1 VTSRS
6 ALSGPSMLAVLV
18 AAFWAIG
25 VLPATTLPMTDPDTW
40 WHIRAGD
47 EVLQTGAIA
56 TVDTWSIAGVGFPWT
71 SQDWLSNVVLATVH
85 GIGEWGPTL
94 LSLLYGVAGAGAVAL
109 LWWAIGLRR
118 PEVGPLARA
127 GWLLF
132 GVVLAAPV
140 LGVRVQVIDL
150 LLGSVVMTLLWH
162 YLTRPGLLPLAG
174 LPIVALAW
182 VNLHA
187 GFPLLFLLGGAVLVG
202 EAVDRI
208 LDRRPDGDPLAW
220 RELAWLTVALAAS
233 AAVLV
238 LNPNGAAIYAYP
250 FETLGIGALG
260 SFVGEWQPARLDA
273 PAGQLLIAFALL
285 GIFPT
290 LVFARRWLRTADALV
305 LVGLAFMALTAV
317 RFLLVAGPIGAAIV
331 CLNLSL
337 VTSRTRAGTALD
349 PTLRRLGRPRAGS
362 QGILNLGLAALLV
375 VAGLA
380 LTAARV
386 LPGAQRAAVA
396 EQYPVA
402 AVDWIADNDPGDRI
416 FNRFE
421 WGGYLGLR
429 APDRPVF
436 IDGRADVY
444 GDEVIR
450 EYVEVISVNV
460 DPQAYFERYEIDHV
474 LYPRDSTLGR
484 WLADSPDWEE
494 AYADGLG
501 AVWVSSSRS
510 R

>member
-1 VTSRS
+1 
-6 ALSGPSMLAVLV
+6 MLAVLV

-56 TVDTWSIAGVGFPWT
+56 TADTWSIAGAGFPWT

-85 GIGEWGPTL
+85 RMGEWGPTL
-94 LSLLYGVAGAGAVAL
+94 LSLLYGAAGAGAVAL

-150 LLGSVVMTLLWH
+150 LLASVVMTLLWH

-187 GFPLLFLLGGAVLVG
+187 GFPLLFLLGGAVIVG

-208 LDRRPDGDPLAW
+208 IGRRPDGDPLAW
-220 RELAWLTVALAAS
+220 RELGWLIVALAAS

-238 LNPNGAAIYAYP
+238 LNPNGPAIYAYP
-250 FETLGIGALG
+250 FETLGIGALS

-273 PAGQLLIAFALL
+273 PAGQLLVAFALL
-285 GIFPT
+285 GILPT

-305 LVGLAFMALTAV
+305 LLGLAFMAVTAV

-331 CLNLSL
+331 CLNLSP
-337 VTSRTRAGTALD
+337 VISRTRAGAALG
-349 PTLRRLGRPRAGS
+349 PTLARLGRSRPGT

-375 VAGLA
+375 IAGVAV
-380 LTAARV
+380 TAARV
-386 LPGAQRAAVA
+386 LPAAQRAAVA

-402 AVDWIADNDPGDRI
+402 AVNWIVDNDPGDRI

-429 APDRPVF
+429 ARDRPVF

-460 DPQAYFERYEIDHV
+460 DPQAYFERHEIDHV
-474 LYPRDSTLGR
+474 LYPPDSTLGR
-484 WLADSPDWEE
+484 WLADSPNWEE
-494 AYADGLG
+494 VYADGVG
-501 AVWVSSSRS
+501 SVWVSSSRS